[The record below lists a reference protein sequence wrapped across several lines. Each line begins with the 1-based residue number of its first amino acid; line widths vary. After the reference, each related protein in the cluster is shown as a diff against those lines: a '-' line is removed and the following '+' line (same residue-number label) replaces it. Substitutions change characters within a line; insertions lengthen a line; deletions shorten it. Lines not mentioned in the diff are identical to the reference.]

1 MNITVI
7 VEPPFEPVT
16 LSEVYA
22 SLRLDPE
29 GSPMTHPHDDMLNRY
44 ISTARQE
51 VEAMARRCLIEQ
63 TLRLSMSGWPI
74 NYDTWVQSWSRNNL
88 VRSIRLYRP
97 PVRSVSSVK
106 YYDEDNVLQTLS
118 ASDYYITDDP
128 VPELRFKTTF
138 VTPTLYDRPD
148 AVRIE
153 YVCGYDPSSESP
165 TTQAEYAA
173 NVPSRLK
180 DAIIIGVQ
188 LLYDDLAPADREAY
202 TRTQEALVRPLKL
215 LLDT

>member
-7 VEPPFEPVT
+7 VQPPFEPVT
-16 LSEVYA
+16 LAEVYT

-29 GSPMTHPHDDMLNRY
+29 GSPMTHPHDDMLTRY

-51 VEAMARRCLIEQ
+51 VEAMARRCLIQQ

-74 NYDTWVQSWSRNNL
+74 NYDTWVQSWSRNSL
-88 VRSIRLYRP
+88 VRSVRLYRP
-97 PVRSVSSVK
+97 PLISVLSVK
-106 YYDEDNVLQTLS
+106 YYDEDNNLQTLS
-118 ASDYYITDDP
+118 ASDYYTTDDP
-128 VPELRFKTTF
+128 VPELRFVKSF

-153 YVCGYDPSSESP
+153 YVCGYAPSVENP
-165 TTQAEYAA
+165 TTQEQYAA
-173 NVPSRLK
+173 NVPTRLK

-202 TRTQEALVRPLKL
+202 TRSQESLVHPLKL
-215 LLDT
+215 FLDT